1 MEANGNVPV
10 LQARGIHK
18 WFGPLHILKGVDFA
32 VRPGE
37 VVALIGDNGA
47 DKSTLI
53 NVLTGVL
60 RPEEGELLFE
70 GQPGTF
76 ASPQDARAHG
86 METVYQDLAVAP

>member
-47 DKSTLI
+47 GKCPSERVQGAGDRDTHPP
-53 NVLTGVL
+53 
-60 RPEEGELLFE
+60 R
-70 GQPGTF
+70 QCDF
-76 ASPQDARAHG
+76 ARS
-86 METVYQDLAVAP
+86 